1 MVWKLKWLH
10 FIINFWKLFE
20 NGLYANQEEIG
31 LKAAQPL
38 TVHRKTASCD
48 WAHNLR
54 CTDTNQGLHSHIH
67 VQKSWSSLFIQ
78 SQIICYVSCQCVWK
92 SMNTI
97 IEYFNIDYAT
107 IFNIF
112 FFSRMLLLQQIGVL
126 YNCCWVGELSLTNP
140 LEDINYWWQN
150 LYNYSF
156 QLLTT
161 ISFSIILFNYWQHNL
176 LHVESTI

>member
-1 MVWKLKWLH
+1 MTRMCAAPKQSHHGRILSCRNCVPISKAALPVFSINFYIRFSGHFQSIMCWLKIEMIAFH
-10 FIINFWKLFE
+10 YQFWKLFE
-20 NGLYANQEEIG
+20 NDLYANQEEIG

-92 SMNTI
+92 SINTI

-112 FFSRMLLLQQIGVL
+112 FFKNAAVATNQ
-126 YNCCWVGELSLTNP
+126 CSL
-140 LEDINYWWQN
+140 
-150 LYNYSF
+150 
-156 QLLTT
+156 
-161 ISFSIILFNYWQHNL
+161 
-176 LHVESTI
+176 